1 MHNPGTL
8 LRRLLII
15 FFCFVTIA
23 SAAQAVRPEL
33 YNSLKWRL
41 IGPFRGGR
49 VVAVAGIPGNPAKF
63 YFGAVNGGIWETTD
77 AGVVWRPIFD
87 DQHIAS
93 IGALAV
99 APSDPNTIY
108 AGTGESDIRMDLS
121 SGDGVYKSTDGG
133 KTWNNVGLRET
144 RQISRIV
151 VDTQNANIAYVAAFG
166 HAYGPNPDRG
176 VYKTEDGGA
185 HWTKVLD
192 RGPDVGAAS
201 IAIALDNPKILFATM
216 WSAHRPPWST
226 YAPLAGPGSGLYRST
241 DAGQTWTHLT
251 GSGLP
256 DGDWGRS
263 GVTVSRDG
271 QRVYALIEAKKSGL
285 YRSDDGGNSWT
296 LENSDSRLT
305 GRAWYFSDITIDP
318 NHPDVVYMP
327 NVALYRTEDGGK
339 TITIV
344 RGAPGGDDYH
354 QLWVDPKDSTRVILG
369 TDQGTTISVNR
380 GETWSTWYNQ
390 PTAQIYHVA
399 TDNRFPYT
407 VYGPQ
412 QDSGGI
418 AVMSRTDYG
427 QISMRNT
434 FSPGGSESGYIAP
447 DPNDPNILYSTG
459 AFGSVSHFD
468 LRTSLSQNVSP
479 WPVFAWGSE
488 INARK
493 YRAGWNPV
501 LLFSPYDHKTLYFG
515 TQFVMKTT
523 DGGLHWETIS
533 PDLTGASPRAGDSN
547 AKGGNAATPP
557 TVDNTVAGGYGLVN
571 TIAPSSLNGDLIW
584 AGSDTGFI
592 HLTRDGGKTWTDA
605 TPKGLD
611 LWSRISWIEASHF
624 DPAEAYAAIDRH
636 RMDDQQP
643 YLYRTR
649 DYGATW
655 QLITNGISAPS
666 FARVVREDPKS
677 KNLLFAGTELG
688 IYVSFDDGDRWQ
700 SLQLNLP
707 PTSVQ
712 DLVFHD
718 DDLVIATHGRSF
730 WILDDII
737 PLRSA
742 REAAENKDAVLY
754 APPTAVRV
762 DHDAFLETPLP
773 PDEPQAKNPPNGA
786 IIDYYLPAA
795 AKRIELQIF
804 DSQGTLVRHFSSNE
818 NKPTKRIPMPIADR
832 WFPEPQL
839 LETAPGLHRF
849 VWNLASGGSSADAD
863 DDDMDEGYGAP
874 RGPRIAPGT
883 YQLKLVA
890 DGKMSSAQI
899 KVVMDPRSPATPD
912 DLTQQYDL
920 GRKIYAETLR
930 SRQALAEMNSVQ
942 KHLTDAEQKVENNPD
957 LKTNLAKMQD
967 AIKKTLFAP
976 GAPWGDGMGLET
988 ANSGLTSALFVVES
1002 SSRTA
1007 PSQSLS
1013 VFEDADRA
1021 LKLRLDEWNEIKTNR
1036 LPQLNEQLKQAHLTP
1051 VAISEIEREVE
1062 YLMTR

>member
-1 MHNPGTL
+1 LHNPGTL

-133 KTWNNVGLRET
+133 KTWNNIGLRET

-201 IAIALDNPKILFATM
+201 LAIALDNPKILFATM
-216 WSAHRPPWST
+216 WNAHRPPWST
-226 YAPLAGPGSGLYRST
+226 YAPIAGPGSGLYRST

-251 GSGLP
+251 GSGLS

-271 QRVYALIEAKKSGL
+271 QRVYALVESKKSGL

-305 GRAWYFSDITIDP
+305 SRAWYFSDITIDP

-327 NVALYRTEDGGK
+327 NVALYRTDDGGK

-354 QLWVDPKDSTRVILG
+354 QLWVDPKDSTRMILG
-369 TDQGTTISVNR
+369 TDQGTTISVNH

-427 QISMRNT
+427 QISARNT

-447 DPNDPNILYSTG
+447 DPHDPNILYSTG
-459 AFGSVSHFD
+459 AFGSVSRFD

-501 LLFSPYDHKTLYFG
+501 LLFSPYDHKTLYLG
-515 TQFVMKTT
+515 TQFVMKTA

-533 PDLTGASPRAGDSN
+533 PDLTGASSQADNVGAMPPAP
-547 AKGGNAATPP
+547 PP
-557 TVDNTVAGGYGLVN
+557 TIDNTIAGGYGLVN

-584 AGSDTGFI
+584 AGSDTGLI
-592 HLTRDGGKTWTDA
+592 HLTRDGGKTWNDV
-605 TPKGLD
+605 TPKGLA

-636 RMDDQQP
+636 RMDDQKP

-649 DYGATW
+649 DYGASW
-655 QLITNGISAPS
+655 QAITNGIPASS
-666 FARVVREDPKS
+666 FLRVVRQDPK
-677 KNLLFAGTELG
+677 KKELIYAGTELG
-688 IYVSFDDGDRWQ
+688 IYISFDSGDHWE

-707 PTSVQ
+707 VTSVQ
-712 DLVFHD
+712 DMVVHG

-730 WILDDII
+730 WILDDITA
-737 PLRSA
+737 LRQISA
-742 REAAENKDAVLY
+742 GTDSEAKLF
-754 APPTAVRV
+754 APAIAVRI
-762 DHDAFLETPLP
+762 DNDRFLGTPLP
-773 PDEPQAKNPPNGA
+773 PEEPTAENPPNGA
-786 IIDYYLPAA
+786 ILDYYLPVAA
-795 AKRIELQIF
+795 RQIKLQVF
-804 DSQGTLVRHFSSNE
+804 DNKGNLIRSFSSDIA
-818 NKPTKRIPMPIADR
+818 TKETKHLALPIAER
-832 WFPEPQL
+832 WFPKPQVL
-839 LETAPGLHRF
+839 STTQGMHRF
-849 VWNLASGGSSADAD
+849 VWDLASGKASDTDGEPED
-863 DDDMDEGYGAP
+863 DEGFGAP
-874 RGPRIAPGT
+874 RGPRVTPGT
-883 YQLKLVA
+883 YQAKLIV
-890 DGKMSSAQI
+890 DGKTYTQPL
-899 KVVMDPRSPATPD
+899 KVMMDPRSVATPTELD
-912 DLTQQYDL
+912 QQFTL
-920 GRKIYAETLR
+920 GKQIYAETTR
-930 SRQALAEMNSVQ
+930 NQQALLEIYSVQ
-942 KHLTDAEQKVENNPD
+942 KQLADLAKKLTEQKSGLDP
-957 LKTNLAKMQD
+957 TLAQAQD
-967 AIKKTLFAP
+967 AIKKILK
-976 GAPWGDGMGLET
+976 GDGSSWGNGMGLET
-988 ANSGLTSALFVVES
+988 ANGAMASALGVVES
-1002 SSRTA
+1002 GNRTA
-1007 PSQSLS
+1007 PSQALDVFGEASL
-1013 VFEDADRA
+1013 AAKDRVE
-1021 LKLRLDEWNEIKTNR
+1021 EWQQFKMKNIPK
-1036 LPQLNEQLKQAHLTP
+1036 LNEQLKQAHEQP
-1051 VAISEIEREVE
+1051 VAISEIEQEVQ